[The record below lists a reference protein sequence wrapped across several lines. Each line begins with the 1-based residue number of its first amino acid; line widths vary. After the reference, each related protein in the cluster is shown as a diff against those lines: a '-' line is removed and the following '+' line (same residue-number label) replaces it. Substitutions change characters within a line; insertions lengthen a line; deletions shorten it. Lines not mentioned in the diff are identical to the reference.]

1 MTQGRRLSWPRL
13 AFSRASAAPA
23 SSGHGEARFREMLLP
38 HLDAA
43 YRYARILA
51 RDEHAAEDIVQD
63 AFLRALRAIDGC
75 RGNPKAWLLAI
86 VRNCFHD
93 WARAN
98 GRYLAMET
106 LPEEESDAAAPDEA
120 LERAGAIIGVREMVE
135 SLPEP
140 FRAALV
146 LRELEEMSYREI
158 AEIMAVP
165 VGTVMSRLARAR
177 RMLAELLGVDGA
189 DGADDKGAMSR

>member
-1 MTQGRRLSWPRL
+1 MTQARRFPWPRL
-13 AFSRASAAPA
+13 VFSRASEPARADAGDAAL
-23 SSGHGEARFREMLLP
+23 FRATILP

-43 YRYARILA
+43 YRYARYLA
-51 RDEHAAEDIVQD
+51 RDDHAAEDIVQD
-63 AFLRALRAIDGC
+63 AMIRALKAVATC
-75 RGNPKAWLLAI
+75 RGNPKPWLLTI

-93 WARAN
+93 WGRAN
-98 GRYLAMET
+98 GRYVAMEAM
-106 LPEEESDAAAPDEA
+106 PEPESEGEEGVDAVLD
-120 LERAGAIIGVREMVE
+120 RIGAIAGVRQMIE

-146 LRELEEMSYREI
+146 LRELEDLSYREI

-177 RMLAELLGVDGA
+177 RMLALLILPDGQA
-189 DGADDKGAMSR
+189 DKGAMP